1 MAFGGELI
9 EASRIEAYCDKGNTD
24 VNTCQVL
31 VESSFVEESV
41 ESCSDFCES
50 YHGMTCAS
58 ASSVYTVRTHYT
70 LMRTIYTI

>member
-9 EASRIEAYCDKGNTD
+9 EASRIQGYCDEGNTD

-41 ESCSDFCES
+41 ESCSDF
-50 YHGMTCAS
+50 
-58 ASSVYTVRTHYT
+58 
-70 LMRTIYTI
+70 